1 MARTAKYTKALPVYV
16 TAEVRRRL
24 DNIAE
29 AKSISLAEVIRDII
43 DLGIDDAEI
52 RWFGDVD

>member
-29 AKSISLAEVIRDII
+29 TKAISLAEVIRDII
-43 DLGIDDAEI
+43 DVGLDDAET
-52 RWFGDVD
+52 RWFGEDD